1 MKRKLFLCIAIIMV
15 LACGCSEDKNI
26 YVDPNKAKDNLTPV
40 ELNIT
45 SNDFSMDEK
54 PFNIM
59 MLNSTIGSDY
69 LYVVSSLGNYH
80 VDLQSGVVKGFCN
93 ITGCAHDPNSSVGC
107 LNYFSFSS
115 IIAADD
121 GFYYIDSNTVRFH
134 SDKDD
139 IIVYENTYST
149 DFEEEYYPDNPN
161 VLGALASDDD
171 ILYIIGPTYYLT
183 YDTESKKFSDTQ
195 IISDVTIHSLCV
207 EGDNIYYTNENDELY
222 AFDTTKKESK
232 KLSDKVNQVCIN
244 NGNLYYIQYEN
255 GTPFLFSMDLSSHKS
270 TKLIENCYVNYCI
283 NGSNIYYQNRSE
295 PYKIF
300 VCGID
305 GSDPREITVDFV
317 EYDEN
322 GDPIPY
328 NTQRYFI
335 FATSSNIDHVFI
347 IDDERGV
354 VFALKS
360 GDTEYKT
367 INANGVIYN

>member
-1 MKRKLFLCIAIIMV
+1 M
-15 LACGCSEDKNI
+15 
-26 YVDPNKAKDNLTPV
+26 
-40 ELNIT
+40 
-45 SNDFSMDEK
+45 
-54 PFNIM
+54 
-59 MLNSTIGSDY
+59 
-69 LYVVSSLGNYH
+69 
-80 VDLQSGVVKGFCN
+80 
-93 ITGCAHDPNSSVGC
+93 
-107 LNYFSFSS
+107 
-115 IIAADD
+115 
-121 GFYYIDSNTVRFH
+121 
-134 SDKDD
+134 
-139 IIVYENTYST
+139 
-149 DFEEEYYPDNPN
+149 
-161 VLGALASDDD
+161 
-171 ILYIIGPTYYLT
+171 
-183 YDTESKKFSDTQ
+183 
-195 IISDVTIHSLCV
+195 CV